1 MLDAKVRYSPT
12 GSANSLTFDSKM
24 LLEEVQNASVAMLRT
39 ATAAMSFRRPEV
51 GACWADLAGAC
62 VAYSGPDVP
71 LTCAIGLGTS
81 SAVDTQDIAAIE
93 NFYESRKSPV
103 RITISGR
110 THDGVN
116 SLLASRG
123 YEAGVPMENWWRP
136 LTDIPGKPVPDDIQ
150 VQPAANDDAELWVR
164 TVAAGFQESDAP
176 VDDSK
181 LPSTLL
187 DTFYCFGF
195 ADGAQPFLVRRRG
208 EVAGGGVLHINGQ
221 TAHLR
226 TTSCRFVHRRNGVQT
241 ALLNVRLNRALEAGC
256 RFVFSSTAGIG
267 ASARNLERFGLVPL
281 SISFLMSK
289 SC

>member
-1 MLDAKVRYSPT
+1 MLDAKVRYSPS
-12 GSANSLTFDSKM
+12 GSANCLTFDSEM
-24 LLEEVQNASVAMLRT
+24 LLEKVQHASIAMLRT
-39 ATAAMSFRRPEV
+39 ATAAMSSRRPEV

-71 LTCAIGLGTS
+71 LTCAIGVGTA
-81 SAVDTQDIAAIE
+81 SAVDAKDIAAIE
-93 NFYESRKSPV
+93 DFYDSRKSPV
-103 RITISGR
+103 RIAISGR

-123 YEAGVPMENWWRP
+123 YKAGAPMENWWRP
-136 LTDIPGKPVPDDIQ
+136 LADIPGKSVPDNIQ
-150 VQPAANDDAELWVR
+150 VQPATIQDAEVWVR
-164 TVAAGFQESDAP
+164 TVAAGFQESDTP
-176 VDDSK
+176 VDDSS
-181 LPSTLL
+181 LPPRLL

-195 ADGAQPFLVRRRG
+195 ADGARPFLVRRNG
-208 EVAGGGVLHINGQ
+208 EVAGGGVLHINGD

-226 TTSCRFVHRRNGVQT
+226 TTSCRFAHRRNGVQT
-241 ALLNVRLNRALEAGC
+241 ALLDVRLQCALKAGC

>member
-81 SAVDTQDIAAIE
+81 SAVDTQHIAA
-93 NFYESRKSPV
+93 
-103 RITISGR
+103 
-110 THDGVN
+110 
-116 SLLASRG
+116 
-123 YEAGVPMENWWRP
+123 MENWWRP

-150 VQPAANDDAELWVR
+150 VQPAAKDDAELWVR